1 MVSVPPLSRPSYRP
15 ATDGMEGKE
24 SGHATGPEPAV
35 GSVEVAV
42 AEPGTAQAPPQGR
55 WRPRSKEQLSQW
67 RGHGPSG
74 RDWAP
79 AGTGAPRASQ
89 AVRAQLLQPDSLIPS
104 PAPAGPARRRR
115 SRATGPVKGRAGP
128 NAAAAAP
135 NRGPRLPA
143 RAATPSTAPL
153 NGFALLE
160 AASADLPENVTR
172 ANVSSGHYASVA
184 EADLGFFQSLRV
196 LEAGENELR
205 LHQLCALAAL
215 EELRLQC
222 NGIRVLEE
230 LPRGAFP
237 RLEVLDLSFNA
248 VEPDSLTA
256 LAALPRLREL
266 DLTGNELSSLPRD
279 MGALER
285 LEDLRLDDNRLE
297 DEGAVLALAAL
308 TQLRRLSL
316 ARNYLGGVPA
326 DIAARGER
334 GGFPRLERL
343 SLADNYVS
351 LEADL
356 LGLALLPRLTRVVV
370 HGNPVV
376 DSAIVR
382 ARAEAQEEKAPA
394 DPMVS
399 VLAAQG
405 RRGRRGGR
413 RHPDSVVA
421 TLFPEL
427 ADAMAEAS
435 AAAARFPPAV
445 VCFPPGTDAAPA
457 KKAYA
462 SFPVAR
468 VTAPPVPLTAD
479 WRAAG
484 NAALHRQ
491 YPMLQSDRLA
501 DAQPPP
507 RSPREEEEEG
517 KDGASPAKPDRG
529 RGPKAR
535 EARDQYTGE
544 GIFLTGDGAEVEE
557 AEEEEESDDE
567 SVDSDTAAQQLLQ
580 EALARRDLSQPA
592 PPNPA
597 KLRAAVNALRFTL
610 RHSMTSTSSEQ
621 RPARFQ
627 QPTIAQQTRQKPRRP
642 YVPKKLSEKGAA
654 QRHRQAQTTMAN
666 VQDVLDAMGARY
678 AQRAGQGLGASGS
691 GGAGE
696 AGGGGGGDD
705 AGMGGDGSM
714 ASLLQMVNRVMDEYE
729 GFDDPQ

>member
-1 MVSVPPLSRPSYRP
+1 MENREPSQE
-15 ATDGMEGKE
+15 AGAEHADGAEEGAAAE
-24 SGHATGPEPAV
+24 A
-35 GSVEVAV
+35 AV
-42 AEPGTAQAPPQGR
+42 APAPPQGR

-67 RGHGPSG
+67 RGQGTLTKGWNQAG
-74 RDWAP
+74 R
-79 AGTGAPRASQ
+79 GAPRASQ
-89 AVRAQLLQPDSLIPS
+89 AVRPQLVTADALIPS
-104 PAPAGPARRRR
+104 QAPAERPRRRR
-115 SRATGPVKGRAGP
+115 SRAPGPVKGRKGLNVGGAGP
-128 NAAAAAP
+128 ERAP
-135 NRGPRLPA
+135 WLPA
-143 RAATPSTAPL
+143 RAATPATATL

-160 AASADLPENVTR
+160 AAHVDYPEDALR
-172 ANVSSGHYASVA
+172 ANVSGGHYASVA
-184 EADLGFFQSLRV
+184 EADLRFFQSLRV
-196 LEAGENELR
+196 LEAGENGLR
-205 LHQLCALAAL
+205 LHQLCALSAL

-222 NGIRVLEE
+222 NTVRVVEE
-230 LPRGAFP
+230 LPCNAFP

-248 VEPDSLTA
+248 VEPESLTA

-266 DLTGNELSSLPRD
+266 DLTGNEISSLPRGI
-279 MGALER
+279 GALER

-297 DEGAVLALAAL
+297 DEAVVLALASLA
-308 TQLRRLSL
+308 QLRRLSL
-316 ARNYLGGVPA
+316 ARNYLSGVPA
-326 DIAARGER
+326 DIATRSER

-356 LGLALLPRLTRVVV
+356 LGLSLLPRLTRVAI

-382 ARAEAQEEKAPA
+382 ARTEAQEERAPS

-405 RRGRRGGR
+405 RSARRGGR

-445 VCFPPGTDAAPA
+445 VCFPPDSGAAPA

-468 VTAPPVPLTAD
+468 VAAPAVPLSAD

-501 DAQPPP
+501 DAQPP
-507 RSPREEEEEG
+507 RSPRGEAKQG
-517 KDGASPAKPDRG
+517 GAKPEPEAERGEAKAGGGADR
-529 RGPKAR
+529 
-535 EARDQYTGE
+535 YTGQ
-544 GIFLTGDGAEVEE
+544 GVFLTGDGAEVVEAEE
-557 AEEEEESDDE
+557 AEAESDDE
-567 SVDSDTAAQQLLQ
+567 SVDSDAAAQQLLQ
-580 EALARRDLSQPA
+580 EALARRDLSQPSA
-592 PPNPA
+592 PNPA

-610 RHSMTSTSSEQ
+610 RHSTTSTSSEQ

-666 VQDVLDAMGARY
+666 VQQVLDAMGARY
-678 AQRAGQGLGASGS
+678 AQRAEQGGGPAGGSGET

-696 AGGGGGGDD
+696 AGEAGET
-705 AGMGGDGSM
+705 GMGGDGSM

-729 GFDDPQ
+729 GGLDDPQ